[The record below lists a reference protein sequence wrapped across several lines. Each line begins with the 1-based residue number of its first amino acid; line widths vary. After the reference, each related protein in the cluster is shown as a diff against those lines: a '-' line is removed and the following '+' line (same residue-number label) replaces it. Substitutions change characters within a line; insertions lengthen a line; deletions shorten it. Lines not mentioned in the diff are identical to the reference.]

1 MSVTYINKT
10 YSNAIALVKD
20 VQVVEAGLDYPVMC
34 NLVDACFNVFR
45 LAPDTSVVLSIDVGQ
60 EASYIIHSKGKKLT
74 KAMCI
79 TDFIQSVHCFT
90 FLKQVKV

>member
-79 TDFIQSVHCFT
+79 IDFIQSVHCFT